1 MSVVIDTIAPP
12 IRIATTPEKS
22 SRLRPQIPALTGLRF
37 FAAFFILWG
46 HSTGWLAQFNDSQIN
61 ERLGFIGEPGMS
73 LFFVLSGFVIHYNYR
88 DLFFRSGMARAV
100 SEFAAARFARLYPL
114 YVVFLLFAIGA
125 NNFIGDSSKGQSILW
140 YHITLT
146 QSWWYT
152 IDPNGRL
159 MINEL
164 FPLSWSVSTEMFF
177 YAVYPALIFL
187 IASVIKGKRML
198 SIAALYVGIVLFILS
213 LSFAFLD
220 PLLQTAQRYLPNCCG
235 QGDDSF
241 YRWFFYYSPYTRVL
255 EFLLGCMTAQAIMQ
269 LTSRAASL
277 KEHRWGVRVQNVA
290 VLSVLVISL
299 IQGNIIKVP
308 DGVST
313 YVHHLENSFL
323 FAPAIAIILFC
334 VARYKSWLSRFL
346 VLPLLVL
353 LGEMSYS
360 IYLAHTWTLRL
371 FEHPARALTPSG
383 ALDAVWCVVCG
394 IALTILVS
402 YGTYRVI
409 EMPCRSLL
417 RRWSGTAISAV
428 VGVSGRA
435 TVIGR
440 YSLQSGMMKR
450 VPFSAFWMLTLTAI
464 VVTGQSAQSI
474 IHYVRST
481 LYHRSEVDVLSASYG
496 LSCLVS
502 EGNVT
507 KPIKQLCHFAA
518 KCDIAVSVDQ
528 FGDPAPGCDKDFTV
542 VYRCTGQTGTKTGY
556 IPASADGKHIVVACA
571 TDQINAATRS
581 IISGLASGG
590 KLQ

>member
-1 MSVVIDTIAPP
+1 MSVAINSVAPP
-12 IRIATTPEKS
+12 ITIGTTPEKS
-22 SRLRPQIPALTGLRF
+22 SRLRPQITALTGLRF

-46 HSTGWLAQFNDSQIN
+46 HSMGWLAQFNDSQIN
-61 ERLGFIGEPGMS
+61 EYFSFIGEPGMS

-88 DLFFRSGMARAV
+88 DLFLRSGMARAV
-100 SEFAAARFARLYPL
+100 SQFAAARFARLYPL
-114 YVVFLLFAIGA
+114 YLVFLLFAIGG
-125 NNFIGDSSKGQSILW
+125 NNFIGDSSKGQPILW

-152 IDPNGRL
+152 IDSNGRL

-164 FPLSWSVSTEMFF
+164 FPLSWSVSTEIFF

-220 PLLQTAQRYLPNCCG
+220 PLLQTAQRYVPNCCG

-269 LTSRAASL
+269 LMSHPASV
-277 KEHRWGVRVQNVA
+277 KEHYWGARVQDVA
-290 VLSVLVISL
+290 VVSVLVISL
-299 IQGNIIKVP
+299 IQGNIIKIP
-308 DGVST
+308 HVSG
-313 YVHHLENSFL
+313 YIHHLENCFL

-346 VLPLLVL
+346 VLPPLVL

-383 ALDAVWCVVCG
+383 ALDAVWCVICG

-402 YGTYRVI
+402 YGTYHLI
-409 EMPCRSLL
+409 EMPGRSLL
-417 RRWSGTAISAV
+417 RRWSGTTISAV
-428 VGVSGRA
+428 LGESGRA
-435 TVIGR
+435 TVIGWYGLR
-440 YSLQSGMMKR
+440 SGMVKR
-450 VPFSAFWMLTLTAI
+450 VPFSASWMLTLTAI
-464 VVTGQSAQSI
+464 VFTGQSAQSMI
-474 IHYVRST
+474 RYIRST
-481 LYHRSEVDVLSASYG
+481 IYHRSEIDVLSASYG
-496 LSCLVS
+496 LSCRVS

-518 KCDIAVSVDQ
+518 TCDTLVSVDQ
-528 FGDPAPGCDKDFTV
+528 LGDPAPGCDKDFTI
-542 VYRCTGQTGTKTGY
+542 VYRCTSQIGTRTGY
-556 IPASADGKHIVVACA
+556 IPASADGKHIVLECA
-571 TDQINAATRS
+571 TKHVNAATPS
-581 IISGLASGG
+581 IIPAVASGG